1 MKRFCPKHWNCWNLD
16 LVDEFTAC
24 KQYYCTTIIHELHD
38 LEECPPFMESL
49 RIVLMGKDFELR
61 FVSLVV
67 RAREL
72 ADEVILLDLG
82 STDETVELAQKVDC
96 RVIHCQEQP
105 LVPPL
110 AKLLFE
116 DEPAENTLLIHI
128 NNRFKLRDL
137 PLLVNRAREN
147 WDVHMS
153 FSSGNNDKSNP
164 QEVAYE
170 GAEISH
176 MAASIA
182 GLESLANSNLSDTPL
197 ELEQDLRVRVLHSKP
212 TPKVQQRE
220 SLATASKFA
229 QLFYWM
235 LESKHPLL
243 LFGIPGIVL
252 FLVGYKLSGNVLDTF
267 DEWNQTSVGVGLAV
281 VGVTLM
287 GLFAMMVGLIL
298 YIMGK
303 QVKQIQA
310 QYNHWPKED

>member
-1 MKRFCPKHWNCWNLD
+1 
-16 LVDEFTAC
+16 
-24 KQYYCTTIIHELHD
+24 
-38 LEECPPFMESL
+38 MESL

-72 ADEVILLDLG
+72 SDDVILLDLG
-82 STDETVELAQKVDC
+82 STDGTIDLAKKVDC
-96 RVIHCQEQP
+96 RVVHYQDQP
-105 LVPPL
+105 LVPSL

-128 NNRFKLRDL
+128 TGRFKLRDL

-153 FSSGNNDKSNP
+153 FSSGSNDKSNP
-164 QEVAYE
+164 QEVVYE
-170 GAEISH
+170 NADISH
-176 MAASIA
+176 MAASIV
-182 GLESLANSNLSDTPL
+182 GLESLANSNISDTPL

-243 LFGIPGIVL
+243 LFGIPGVVL

-281 VGVTLM
+281 IGVTLM

>member
-1 MKRFCPKHWNCWNLD
+1 
-16 LVDEFTAC
+16 
-24 KQYYCTTIIHELHD
+24 
-38 LEECPPFMESL
+38 MESL

-72 ADEVILLDLG
+72 GDDVLLLDLG
-82 STDETVELAQKVDC
+82 STDQTLDLAKKVDC
-96 RVIHCQEQP
+96 RVLRYDGEI
-105 LVPPL
+105 LVPALSDALMADGP
-110 AKLLFE
+110 E
-116 DEPAENTLLIHI
+116 QHTLLINI
-128 NNRFKLRDL
+128 TSNFKLRDM

-153 FSSGNNDKSNP
+153 FSSEESDNSNP
-164 QEVAYE
+164 QEVVYE
-170 GAEISH
+170 DAEVSH
-176 MAASIA
+176 LAASMK
-182 GLESLANSNLSDTPL
+182 GLKALSNSKISETPL
-197 ELEQDLRVRVLHSKP
+197 ELDQELRVCVLHSKP
-212 TPKVQQRE
+212 APKIQQRE

-252 FLVGYKLSGNVLDTF
+252 FFVGYKLSGNVLDTF
-267 DEWNQTSVGVGLAV
+267 NEWNQTSVGVGLAV
-281 VGVTLM
+281 IAVTLM

-303 QVKQIQA
+303 QVKQIQS
-310 QYNHWPKED
+310 QYQHWPKDN

>member
-1 MKRFCPKHWNCWNLD
+1 
-16 LVDEFTAC
+16 
-24 KQYYCTTIIHELHD
+24 
-38 LEECPPFMESL
+38 MESL

-72 ADEVILLDLG
+72 GDDVLLLDLG
-82 STDETVELAQKVDC
+82 STDQTLDLAKKVDC
-96 RVIHCQEQP
+96 RVLRYDGEI
-105 LVPPL
+105 LVPALSDALMADGP
-110 AKLLFE
+110 E
-116 DEPAENTLLIHI
+116 QHTLLINI
-128 NNRFKLRDL
+128 TGNFKLRDM

-153 FSSGNNDKSNP
+153 FSSEESDNSNP
-164 QEVAYE
+164 QEVVYE
-170 GAEISH
+170 DAEVSH
-176 MAASIA
+176 LAASIN
-182 GLESLANSNLSDTPL
+182 GLKALSNSKISETPL
-197 ELEQDLRVRVLHSKP
+197 ELDQELRVRVLHSKP
-212 TPKVQQRE
+212 APKIQQRE

-252 FLVGYKLSGNVLDTF
+252 FFVGYKLSGNVLDTF
-267 DEWNQTSVGVGLAV
+267 NEWNQTSVGVGLAV
-281 VGVTLM
+281 IAVTLM

-303 QVKQIQA
+303 QVKQIQS
-310 QYNHWPKED
+310 QYQHWPKDN

>member
-1 MKRFCPKHWNCWNLD
+1 
-16 LVDEFTAC
+16 
-24 KQYYCTTIIHELHD
+24 
-38 LEECPPFMESL
+38 MESL

-72 ADEVILLDLG
+72 GDDVLLLDLG
-82 STDETVELAQKVDC
+82 STDQTLDLAKKVDC
-96 RVIHCQEQP
+96 RVLKYDGEI
-105 LVPPL
+105 LVPALSDALMADGP
-110 AKLLFE
+110 E
-116 DEPAENTLLIHI
+116 QHTLLINI
-128 NNRFKLRDL
+128 TSNFKLRDM

-153 FSSGNNDKSNP
+153 FSSEESDNSNP
-164 QEVAYE
+164 QEVVYE
-170 GAEISH
+170 DAEVSH
-176 MAASIA
+176 LAASIK
-182 GLESLANSNLSDTPL
+182 GLKALSNSKISETPL
-197 ELEQDLRVRVLHSKP
+197 ELDQELRVRVLHSKP
-212 TPKVQQRE
+212 APKIQQRE

-252 FLVGYKLSGNVLDTF
+252 FFVGYKLSGNVLDTF
-267 DEWNQTSVGVGLAV
+267 NEWNQTSVGVGLAV
-281 VGVTLM
+281 IAVTLM

-303 QVKQIQA
+303 QVKQIQS
-310 QYNHWPKED
+310 QYQHWPKDN